1 MNFSIRIKRSAARE
15 LARIPKQDR
24 ERLVAAIDRL
34 AENPFVG
41 ETLKGRLRGLRRL
54 RSGRYRVLYETR
66 DDALVVLAVRVSS
79 RRNAY
84 RRTRP

>member
-15 LARIPKQDR
+15 LARTPKQDR

-34 AENPFVG
+34 AENPYVG

-66 DDALVVLAVRVSS
+66 NDALVVLVVRVSH

>member
-15 LARIPKQDR
+15 LARIPKPDR

-54 RSGRYRVLYETR
+54 RSGRYRVLYETWN
-66 DDALVVLAVRVSS
+66 DALIVLVVRVSH
-79 RRNAY
+79 RRDAY